1 MPKSTKRFTI
11 SDDRLNSHG
20 FRMLTDGA
28 DISDFIAN
36 PIMYWMHVY
45 PTGGKPDELLPIGF
59 WEDIEQKDGKITAV
73 PNFDDGDTFAMKIY
87 GKVEHGT
94 LRACSAGA
102 EPKPNG
108 LSVNPADMLPG
119 QTLPTFTSWWLREA
133 SICDRGSNAGA
144 VALRVNGKMV
154 QLSDDASEVINSLLK
169 NQKLD
174 MKLTQL
180 TAGGL
185 TAMLAALKLNA
196 ETATEQEVTEEVGK
210 LVTLTANQAS
220 AIHTLTTEKSDL
232 EGKVTEVQNK
242 LDAQVKLSNQTKIET
257 LVNGAADARKIT
269 KEEAPLYVTLAHN
282 HKDGFDAGFK
292 QVEDLLEKKVGV
304 PSVQDALKNGGE
316 SKDELSGLVKLSYD
330 ELFSNGGLTKLK
342 ALSPIHFEE
351 KMAEKFPN
359 RKAK

>member
-119 QTLPTFTSWWLREA
+119 QTLPTFTKWWLREA

-154 QLSDDASEVINSLLK
+154 QLADDASEVINSLLL
-169 NQKLD
+169 NQKSD
-174 MKLTQL
+174 KMKLTQL
-180 TAGGL
+180 TAGGA
-185 TAMLAALKLNA
+185 TAILAALKLNA
-196 ETATEQEVTEEVGK
+196 DTATEEEVTAEVGK
-210 LVTLTANQAS
+210 LVTLTASQAS
-220 AIHTLTTEKSDL
+220 DIHKLTAEKTDL
-232 EGKVTEVQNK
+232 EGKVAEVQSK
-242 LDAQVKLSNQTKIET
+242 LDAQVKLSNDTKIQT

-269 KEEAPLYVTLAHN
+269 KEESPLYVTLAHN
-282 HKDGFDAGFK
+282 HKDGFDAGYK

-304 PSVQDALKNGGE
+304 ATVQEVLKTAGE
-316 SKDELSGLVKLSYD
+316 GTDELSGLVKLTYD
-330 ELFSNGGLTKLK
+330 ELFENGGLVKLK
-342 ALSPIHFEE
+342 ALSPDHWEQ
-351 KMAEKFPN
+351 KMKEKFPN
-359 RKAK
+359 RK